1 MKMQGYHVAFKWL
14 KHLTRISTDDSTE
27 RAEQEALN
35 RAMAVL
41 MLEIAQSDFSESAPE
56 TQTIEA
62 LLETYH
68 SQEGFTADELLESA
82 RSEKEQSTGLY
93 AYTRLACNELSIE
106 ARITLVEQFWKIAYA
121 DGVVDKYEE
130 AAIRKASDLLYV
142 PHSDFIK
149 AKLSAAE
156 GT

>member
-1 MKMQGYHVAFKWL
+1 MAFKWL
-14 KHLTRISTDDSTE
+14 EQLTRMNTEERTDRT
-27 RAEQEALN
+27 EQELLN
-35 RAMAVL
+35 RALAVL
-41 MLEIAQSDFSESAPE
+41 MLEIAQSDFTESAPE
-56 TQTIEA
+56 TQTIKA

-68 SQEGFTADELLESA
+68 SQEGCAADELLESA
-82 RSEKEQSTGLY
+82 RGEKEQSAGLY

-106 ARITLVEQFWKIAYA
+106 ARITLVEQFWQIAYA

-149 AKLSAAE
+149 AKLSAAK

>member
-1 MKMQGYHVAFKWL
+1 MAFKWL
-14 KHLTRISTDDSTE
+14 KQLTRMSTDDNTE
-27 RAEQEALN
+27 HAEQDVLN
-35 RAMAVL
+35 HAMAVL
-41 MLEIAQSDFSESAPE
+41 MLEVAQSDFSESAPE

-68 SQEGFTADELLESA
+68 SQEGFTANELLESA

-149 AKLSAAE
+149 AKLSAAK

>member
-1 MKMQGYHVAFKWL
+1 
-14 KHLTRISTDDSTE
+14 
-27 RAEQEALN
+27 
-35 RAMAVL
+35 MAVL

-68 SQEGFTADELLESA
+68 SQGGCTADELLERA

-149 AKLSAAE
+149 AKLSAAK

>member
-1 MKMQGYHVAFKWL
+1 MAFKWL
-14 KHLTRISTDDSTE
+14 KQLTRISKEDSTE
-27 RAEQEALN
+27 RAEQELLN

-56 TQTIEA
+56 TQTIKA

-68 SQEGFTADELLESA
+68 SSEDCAADELLESA
-82 RSEKEQSTGLY
+82 RSEKEQSAGLY

-106 ARITLVEQFWKIAYA
+106 ARVTLVEQFWQIAYA

-149 AKLSAAE
+149 AKLLAAK
-156 GT
+156 GS

>member
-1 MKMQGYHVAFKWL
+1 
-14 KHLTRISTDDSTE
+14 
-27 RAEQEALN
+27 
-35 RAMAVL
+35 MAVL

-56 TQTIEA
+56 TQTIEV

-68 SQEGFTADELLESA
+68 SQGGCTADELLERA
-82 RSEKEQSTGLY
+82 RSEKEQATGLY

-149 AKLSAAE
+149 AKLSAAK